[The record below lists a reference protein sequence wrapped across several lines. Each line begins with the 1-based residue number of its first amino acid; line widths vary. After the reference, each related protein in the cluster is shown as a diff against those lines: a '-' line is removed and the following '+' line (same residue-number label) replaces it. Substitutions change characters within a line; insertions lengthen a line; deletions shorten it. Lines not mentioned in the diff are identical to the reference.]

1 MKQLLKYLIS
11 FLFIIVYQNA
21 YSKPIPPGSGAGDV
35 PANILFLL
43 DTSVSMNEEISAPGT
58 SVGQTNDIVELSDG
72 YLIIAEAGGGII
84 KMSIADGVT
93 DGSFADGAGKFHGAS
108 SDPKCDD
115 KDSGVQSVYEQNSL
129 SRLFELIEVFLENY
143 PPPTLRIQRKYAVR
157 KEVGPHAAPPST
169 RVKFK

>member
-43 DTSVSMNEEISAPGT
+43 DTSASMNDEISAPGT

-84 KMSIADGVT
+84 KMSIADGVI

-108 SDPKCDD
+108 SDPNCTE
-115 KDSGVQSVYEQNSL
+115 DSSVRNIS
-129 SRLFELIEVFLENY
+129 FLEVSKKVKGI
-143 PPPTLRIQRKYAVR
+143 TGDVIFALDTRST
-157 KEVGPHAAPPST
+157 KEKIVM
-169 RVKFK
+169 FNFF